1 MQVLSRGF
9 AGVGPDMVKSAS
21 AMIGTEATNSNQWPY
36 WWLKPRSDAQAV
48 QRFGWIPA
56 PVAGVLTEITRATVI
71 VPEAMVFVLRG
82 YRLSF
87 STSVNPNPFVDGS
100 GSILW
105 TIDVDNPVGSG
116 TNALAGY
123 AVPDLYN
130 IADERGSKLGPFPIE
145 GYTVFKPKQVLRV
158 KVITTADIPAADPNY
173 IGGGL
178 FGWFC
183 KAL

>member
-1 MQVLSRGF
+1 VQVLSRGF
-9 AGVGPDMVKSAS
+9 AGVGPDMIKSAS

-36 WWLKPRSDAQAV
+36 WWRQPRSDAQAV
-48 QRFGWIPA
+48 QRCLSIAA
-56 PVAGVLTEITRATVI
+56 PVAGVLTEITRVT
-71 VPEAMVFVLRG
+71 VPEAMVFVLTG
-82 YRLSF
+82 YRQNFATL
-87 STSVNPNPFVDGS
+87 TNPTPFVDGS

-105 TIDVDNPVGSG
+105 TVDVDNPIGSG

-130 IADERGSKLGPFPIE
+130 MSDERGSKLGPWPID
-145 GYTVFKPKQVLRV
+145 GYTVFRPKQVIRY
-158 KVITTADIPAADPNY
+158 KVITTADIPAGDPNY
-173 IGGGL
+173 ITAGL